1 MASLLAGV
9 TLLKFQPYW
18 TFVFF
23 FFYSDD
29 ILTKIG
35 CIKKWW
41 KGCKNMAFGRTQTL
55 CNTHFGNLRMTL
67 RIYFW
72 RIDFYIIWNLT
83 SSPSSKWGKFTIFH
97 FIEMFETDGSKRRS
111 RDMMESVFP
120 QSNTHPGS
128 KGRPR
133 PQTMKT
139 AKTNTLF
146 YHWDQK
152 ERSRISSQSLKMN
165 MLLFCWGKTNYFVI
179 CRFRINWFVCFGQSK
194 ISP

>member
-72 RIDFYIIWNLT
+72 RIDFYIIWILT
-83 SSPSSKWGKFTIFH
+83 SSPSPKYSISLRCLKPMAQKEEAGIWWKVFSPKAIL
-97 FIEMFETDGSKRRS
+97 IRAP
-111 RDMMESVFP
+111 RDAP
-120 QSNTHPGS
+120 AHRLWKQ
-128 KGRPR
+128 PR
-133 PQTMKT
+133 L
-139 AKTNTLF
+139 TLF
-146 YHWDQK
+146 FTTETKRKDQGLVRK
-152 ERSRISSQSLKMN
+152 AWRWI
-165 MLLFCWGKTNYFVI
+165 CFVGGRQTI
-179 CRFRINWFVCFGQSK
+179 LSYVDSE
-194 ISP
+194 

>member
-9 TLLKFQPYW
+9 TLLKFQTYW

-67 RIYFW
+67 RIYLY
-72 RIDFYIIWNLT
+72 RTRVRSL
-83 SSPSSKWGKFTIFH
+83 FTL
-97 FIEMFETDGSKRRS
+97 
-111 RDMMESVFP
+111 V
-120 QSNTHPGS
+120 SN
-128 KGRPR
+128 
-133 PQTMKT
+133 
-139 AKTNTLF
+139 
-146 YHWDQK
+146 
-152 ERSRISSQSLKMN
+152 
-165 MLLFCWGKTNYFVI
+165 
-179 CRFRINWFVCFGQSK
+179 
-194 ISP
+194 